1 METDN
6 PYLNLLYKRGFVL
19 ADRPVNSPHTH
30 WPVRQLPG
38 YWLCYDP
45 LNSLTVVEHEDRW
58 CALLGMVIDVFDPE
72 LTPQQ
77 IVSNLVKHA
86 CSSYTAFLDYLDYL
100 NGRFILILGDRIE
113 ARLYQDACGMR
124 SVFYSTEHCLVSSHL
139 DLLSKFLS
147 KAMIDENIIEYIA
160 KYSSYHLPGFFTPIQ
175 NTRILTPNT
184 SLNLSN
190 RQVERFFPREPLSPK
205 HPDQVFDTVDRLL
218 SVQADLLSRNFQLMV
233 SLTAGLDSR
242 TTLALFKKVRDQVLF
257 FTYFKSNESG
267 LDEMNSDVLQQDKKI
282 AQEIATNL
290 DLHHILIEL
299 DYQNQDG
306 RAYQQFQQVM
316 NRNTYLHH
324 NHYLAKEYLDKL
336 PHDRLHIRSNINEI
350 FRNFYQKQIK
360 TPMPAGFPPETMAFC
375 YSNKARHD
383 EKIQEYFAHFAA
395 IVGFDEIYNYDP
407 FDMFYWEYRLGHW
420 HANLLL
426 ESDNAHNTYC
436 LFNNRIILKTILSL
450 PRSLLAENY
459 ILHRLIDKHWPL
471 LRYWPINFDKK
482 GDELFS
488 FGEINLEDGEVFAS
502 TAEGDPIPFYITHKG
517 HRALFYI
524 DVNAPKKGD
533 HLVFRK
539 RIPVETG
546 SGYLMVLGIQ
556 SPYERRKL
564 RGRMEYLVKLDGVEI
579 CYEDIADWSQ
589 LNLIQIVFQA
599 QSNECVLEVE
609 IRALRD
615 CETWNWGRAAKVVVQ
630 SVSLQEIDYYGKTM
644 ATHSS
649 PFTKQAVEKFPNELI
664 GKPNTQAGHS
674 INNGV

>member
-58 CALLGMVIDVFDPE
+58 CALLGMVINVFDPE

-360 TPMPAGFPPETMAFC
+360 APLPEGFPPETMALC
-375 YSNKARHD
+375 YSKNARHD
-383 EKIQEYFAHFAA
+383 GKIQEYFSEYAA
-395 IVGFDEIYNYDP
+395 TVGFQNIYNYDP
-407 FDMFYWEYRLGHW
+407 FDMFYWEYRLGVW
-420 HANLLL
+420 HASVLL
-426 ESDNAHNTYC
+426 ESDIAHETFC
-436 LFNNRIILKTILSL
+436 LFNNRMLIKTILSL
-450 PRSLLAENY
+450 PKSHLADNY
-459 ILHRLIDKHWPL
+459 ILKRLINEHWPL
-471 LRYWPINFDKK
+471 MNYWQVNNEKR
-482 GDELFS
+482 GDDSLS
-488 FGEINLEDGEVFAS
+488 FGGLSLEDATVFSSSENGSPLPAFHKILRGR
-502 TAEGDPIPFYITHKG
+502 AMFYLDI
-517 HRALFYI
+517 
-524 DVNAPKKGD
+524 NAPKKGD
-533 HLVFRK
+533 HIVFRK
-539 RIPVETG
+539 RVSVENG
-546 SGYLMVLGIQ
+546 KGYLLVLGLQ

-564 RGRMEYLVKLDGVEI
+564 HGRIEYLVKLDGIEI
-579 CYEDIADWSQ
+579 CSEDIADWSH

-599 QSNECVLEVE
+599 QSDECVLDVE
-609 IRALRD
+609 IRAIRD
-615 CETWNWGRAAKVVVQ
+615 CEAWNWGRAAKVIVQ
-630 SVSLQEIDYYGKTM
+630 SMSLQETNLHGHPRVM
-644 ATHSS
+644 ASS
-649 PFTKQAVEKFPNELI
+649 PFTRLEVENLLSDQLC
-664 GKPNTQAGHS
+664 NWV
-674 INNGV
+674 N